1 MSDNEIKILKSN
13 TFEQWR
19 QKSNQLSMNVG
30 ADDLLDSGRLTDKVF
45 PFDIVQGTSQSIIIG
60 EDNDGNDLHFHR
72 ISDSYITNSSGHII
86 LAKSASIPASFV
98 SSALITQ
105 TNGFTAVIEY
115 ITSADSRVKLALRN
129 ASGTFDASLPLTAA
143 GSSIAAN
150 DIARL
155 VVESYPLCK
164 AQVTFNGANITQGL
178 ATGGFHVP
186 EIAAKFTTDGTATE
200 IDELVNGTIV
210 YQGTW
215 YNNLPSTLANA
226 SWYGTVYHATDNTVY
241 LKTYGGSG
249 SFTSTDMSIYDPSD
263 ANAGAVTKISQ
274 ANLGPFSI
282 YGDADDSGIAI
293 ELNGIMPIGS
303 EVKVIATDLVSAIN
317 EVQDDI
323 GEIANLQTT
332 DTSDVVNAINE
343 LEVAARGTALGDYTL
358 GTDSTDGIVGGI
370 NELENIIRDAS
381 SEVTNY
387 AIQTNAHNIIAA
399 IDELEEAAR
408 GTTLQN
414 YTLNTDSDDGLVGG
428 VNELEVAA
436 RGDRSDT
443 NYTISTNSTEG
454 LVGGVNELDTAA
466 RGTSNDLVSDILSTE
481 AKNLAAAI
489 NELDDQIGTAD
500 DTADIVFSGGPAAA
514 ASDSNLLDGVNT
526 IDAKIGQ
533 VDITDIVVAES
544 TLSGA
549 IAQLHDEVGDVTANN
564 LGTTA
569 SNLTAAIREH
579 EDQLGALSW
588 TGSDTTLATANPL
601 TVTSALN
608 ALDAELGDTDS
619 YNDGYYGN
627 TTVAGTLDKLQAGM
641 ISNDTEIHN
650 LMELIDGERPGTI
663 FVEEGTNISAFTQGD
678 AVHQTDGAHTFDA
691 TVVSSGNNKI
701 LVKDI
706 TGTFD
711 PAEILHKTGAAN
723 EIAAVDLIRIAAVDT
738 SVTLAGINSTTI
750 KGSLEELAARSI
762 TAGQGMTGGGNLN
775 TSRELSVSLSPTTP
789 GLEFSTNTSTSIPA
803 GEANFSSYVAA
814 FDADANGDKVPT
826 GDGAPVAVPT
836 ITLAD
841 GRLAFNGDE
850 TEITIAPN
858 ISLFADDYSA
868 SGLSA
873 RNAGSTDGG
882 VFLDTTFYNEN
893 TDMIGQ
899 LVTVTGTIPHATN
912 DLDDRYSLVAFV
924 KYLQPG
930 TFFLLGESTTVI
942 NTDSSASDQEFTVSL
957 QIPNEAVIPQIGFTL
972 SGLNTNEN
980 NTSDYDHGLVVTNL
994 LATYSSST
1002 GAGGLT
1008 VNDTVLRTTTADKT
1022 QTIDQSFVFTNPDSQ
1037 NPNVFEFR
1045 DGAQL
1050 DIRNGSLLIG
1060 GGSGSF
1066 DIDTAFI
1073 KFASNNAIEG
1083 IEIDR
1088 SEINIPGENNHA
1100 IETPGANANIVYR
1113 ETNLISGAG
1122 ETEVYPSTSSEYDR
1136 AWTIDYLA
1144 PNADGTVWGAAT
1156 TPIVTFDNAR
1166 HLVENSTQSGITVAW
1181 DANSTQFTF
1190 DVNDPV
1196 ITLAGA
1202 VAGNATVTNLGDTTI
1217 TVAQQA
1223 DSVTL
1228 GTHTTGNYMSGV
1240 SGTTNEIAVTH
1251 TAGEGS
1257 SATIGLPQDVKI
1269 SDTLEIEGTTN
1280 ASITD
1285 EGDEGEVVAASFKT
1299 AGGAII
1305 GDDLII
1311 RGNLFVRED
1320 FVTVSTQQ
1328 ISIGDNE
1335 VVLNADLAN
1344 NVAPISDDSGLTVKR
1359 GQYTQARLFWDEND
1373 NKWKASFPGDD
1384 ATTEVAYEVI
1394 TENTDYDTWSLDVNT
1409 SGSATAINN
1418 TNTVDFI
1425 EGSFTAGTGGDAD
1438 VINDN
1443 GIIEL
1448 SQNGSDVYIEH
1459 KAFAATTSTNAGTST
1474 AITGITLNQ
1483 GHVTDIESY
1492 DFDNRYMREFYM
1504 VTVASA
1510 SSAEGDNIKHVSQ
1523 DDVLYFAPLT
1533 SDGNTVEIIMQ
1544 DDVLYQL
1551 TAEDQHPAHKLGIK
1565 VTNDD
1570 KGSDQLIYGT
1580 VATDIADA
1588 GGYAWTTDA
1597 DVSMTADDN
1606 ADTLYIVAG
1615 DSIDISGDATSKA
1628 IRIAHANTSDLTGD
1642 QGSTNDNTF
1651 IQTVTVDDNGH
1662 LTAVTTD
1669 TVVHQTV
1676 LDITNDAE
1684 KRDGAAG
1691 EIYGYATEDDSTEI
1705 TNADTYAWLNQAC
1718 SQYDPQ
1724 LQFNDSAT
1732 GLYFTSTGQ
1741 NSASG
1746 TLTNSGV
1753 TDYNTVQLVALTDNT
1768 RTYSGSS
1775 DTYKSVK
1782 AGISIIGE
1790 LGIDYVTPG
1799 GHRFYSGSDFTDEVV
1814 ISNGN
1819 ITLPAGGTV
1828 DGVEVSALETTVNAI
1843 VGDTG
1848 IPALTYVA
1856 ANAATNGGVTLN
1868 DDNGTGADT
1877 VTAENIRT
1885 AIGAGVSNEDSQF
1898 ELNVIEATA
1907 AEELVFNGASVGV
1920 IELLKTGE
1928 TAGTGDKVY
1937 VEGGNLVDVTYGGDN
1952 HITISTTAQ
1961 MNENSYRSVQV
1972 YTKDAP
1978 SGVHGT
1984 LSTDSIQSINALLPD
1999 DDLYMFSGP
2008 GIDIRGTNSDQQI
2021 VYSLLTDQAGV
2032 IRKAGYDS
2040 TSYWNMPSDNEYQ
2053 IVFGNEIDFLFM
2065 SNGNF
2070 HADGNI
2076 TAYSSTTTSDAK
2088 LKENIEKVDGALE
2101 LVSQL
2106 NGVTFNWKRDGK
2118 ESAGV
2123 IAQNVEEV
2131 LPSAVSEVE
2140 ELNGDD
2146 KHKVVDYNQLSALF
2160 IEAIKELKEENKQ
2173 LKAAVEELKNINN
2186 K

>member
-30 ADDLLDSGRLTDKVF
+30 SDDLLDTARLTDKVF
-45 PFDIVQGTSQSIIIG
+45 TYSNVQGTSRSVIIG
-60 EDNDGNDLHFHR
+60 GDDDGNNLHLHT
-72 ISDSYITNSSGHII
+72 IADSNITNSAGTII
-86 LAKSASIPASFV
+86 LAKNTTIPSTFTSGTAM
-98 SSALITQ
+98 TQ
-105 TNGFTAVIEY
+105 GATYTGIIEY
-115 ITSADSRVKLALRN
+115 VTIMDGRPKIAVSNST
-129 ASGTFDASLPLTAA
+129 GTFDPSLPLTVA
-143 GSSIAAN
+143 GSSIVAN
-150 DIARL
+150 DIIRL

-164 AQVTFNGANITQGL
+164 ARVTLNGTESPQGL
-178 ATGGFHVP
+178 LGGGFHTPLVSAN
-186 EIAAKFTTDGTATE
+186 ILTDGLASQ
-200 IDELVNGTIV
+200 IDELVNGTII
-210 YQGTW
+210 YQGSW
-215 YNNLPSTLANA
+215 YNSLTSILANA
-226 SWYGTVYHATDNTVY
+226 TWYGTVYHANDNTIY

-249 SFTSTDMSIYDPSD
+249 SFASADVKIYDPSD
-263 ANAGAVTKISQ
+263 ASSGAVTSISQ
-274 ANLGPFSI
+274 ANITSFSL
-282 YGDADDSGIAI
+282 YSDADDSAIAV
-293 ELNGIMPIGS
+293 EFNGILTAGTQ
-303 EVKVIATDLVSAIN
+303 VKIIATDLVSAVN

-323 GEIANLQTT
+323 GEITNLQTT
-332 DTSDVVNAINE
+332 DTTDVVNAINE
-343 LEVAARGTALGDYTL
+343 LEVAARGSTLANYTL
-358 GTDSTDGIVGGI
+358 GTDSADGLVGGV
-370 NELENIIRDAS
+370 NELENIIRDAT

-387 AIQTNAHNIIAA
+387 AIQTDAHNIIAA

-408 GTTLQN
+408 GTSLAN
-414 YTLNTDSDDGLVGG
+414 YTLNTDSADGLVGG
-428 VNELEVAA
+428 VNELELAA
-436 RGDRSDT
+436 RGDRSAT
-443 NYTISTNSTEG
+443 NYTVSTNSTEG

-500 DTADIVFSGGPAAA
+500 NTAAIAFSGGPAAA
-514 ASDSNLLDGVNT
+514 ASNTNLLDGVNT

-533 VDITDIVVAES
+533 VDITDIVDAES
-544 TLSGA
+544 TITGA
-549 IAQLHDEVGDVTANN
+549 IAQLHDEVGDVTATN
-564 LGTTA
+564 LGTAA

-588 TGSDTTLATANPL
+588 TGTDTTLATANPL

-627 TTVAGTLDKLQAGM
+627 STVAGTLDKLQAGM

-663 FVEEGTNISAFTQGD
+663 FVEDGTSITAFTQGS
-678 AVHQTDGAHTFDA
+678 AVHQNDGVSDTFNA

-706 TGTFD
+706 TGTFN
-711 PAEILHKTGAAN
+711 PAEILYLTGSANQIAAAN
-723 EIAAVDLIRIAAVDT
+723 LIRIAGVDT
-738 SVTLAGINSTTI
+738 SVQLAGINSTTI

-775 TSRELSVSLSPTTP
+775 TSRELSVSLSPVAP
-789 GLEFSTNTSTSIPA
+789 GLEFSTNTTTSISV
-803 GEANFSSYVAA
+803 GEANFNTYVAA
-814 FDADANGDKVPT
+814 FEADSNGDKVPT
-826 GDGAPVAVPT
+826 GSGAPVTTPT
-836 ITLAD
+836 VTLAD
-841 GRLAFNGDE
+841 GRMSFNGDE

-858 ISLFADDYSA
+858 ISLFADDYSD
-868 SGLSA
+868 SGLSG
-873 RNAGSTDGG
+873 RNTDGTDG
-882 VFLDTTFYNEN
+882 DMFLETTFYVQN
-893 TDMIGQ
+893 TDMVGQ
-899 LVTVTGTIPHATN
+899 NVTLTGTVAHTTN

-924 KYLQPG
+924 KYLSNDG
-930 TFFLLGESTTVI
+930 NFFLLGESTTVI

-957 QIPNEAVIPQIGFTL
+957 QIPNEDVLPQIGFTL

-994 LATYSSST
+994 LASYSSSA

-1008 VNDTVLRTTTADKT
+1008 VNDTVLRTTTAAKT
-1022 QTIDQSFVFTNPDSQ
+1022 QTINQSFVFTNPDNQ
-1037 NPNVFEFR
+1037 NPRVFEFR
-1045 DGAQL
+1045 DGATL

-1073 KFASNNAIEG
+1073 KFASTNQVEG

-1088 SEINIPGENNHA
+1088 SQINITAGGHTEVQYPAEDA
-1100 IETPGANANIVYR
+1100 RLVYR
-1113 ETNLISGAG
+1113 ETKLISGAG
-1122 ETEVYPSTSSEYDR
+1122 QTEVYPSTTSEYDR

-1144 PNADGTVWGAAT
+1144 PNADGTVWATTT
-1156 TPIVTFDNAR
+1156 TPIVTFDNAK

-1196 ITLAGA
+1196 ISLSGA
-1202 VAGNATVTNLGDTTI
+1202 VAGNATMSNLGDTTI
-1217 TVAQQA
+1217 TVAQQN
-1223 DSVTL
+1223 DSVAL
-1228 GTHTTGNYMSGV
+1228 GTHTTGNYMSGI

-1269 SDTLEIEGTTN
+1269 SNTLEIEGTTN

-1285 EGDEGEVVAASFKT
+1285 EGDEGEVTAASFKT

-1311 RGNLFVRED
+1311 RGNLYVRED

-1344 NVAPISDDSGLTVKR
+1344 NVAPITDDSGITVKR

-1384 ATTEVAYEVI
+1384 ANAEVAYEVI
-1394 TENTDYDTWSLDVNT
+1394 TENTDYDTWSLDVNS
-1409 SGSATAINN
+1409 SGSATTINN
-1418 TNTVDFI
+1418 TDTVDFI
-1425 EGSFTAGTGGDAD
+1425 EGSFTAGTGEDAD

-1459 KAFAATTSTNAGTST
+1459 KAFSASTSTNAGTNT
-1474 AITGITLNQ
+1474 AITGITLDQ
-1483 GHVTDIESY
+1483 GHITNIESY
-1492 DFDNRYMREFYM
+1492 DFDNRYMRSF
-1504 VTVASA
+1504 TVVDDNGDTVNISQAKEWKFIEGAGDGASIDIDWTDITPGTTA
-1510 SSAEGDNIKHVSQ
+1510 DPF
-1523 DDVLYFAPLT
+1523 DLT
-1533 SDGNTVEIIMQ
+1533 FT
-1544 DDVLYQL
+1544 
-1551 TAEDQHPAHKLGIK
+1551 
-1565 VTNDD
+1565 VTNTD
-1570 KGSDQLIYGT
+1570 KGSSQLIYGT
-1580 VATDIADA
+1580 VATDIADD
-1588 GGYAWTTDA
+1588 GSYSWTTDA
-1597 DVSMTADDN
+1597 DVSMTADGN
-1606 ADTLYIVAG
+1606 TDTLYIVAG
-1615 DSIDISGDATSKA
+1615 DSIKISGDATNKA
-1628 IRIAHANTSDLTGD
+1628 IRIAHANTSNANGTLGATA
-1642 QGSTNDNTF
+1642 DNQF
-1651 IQTVTVDDNGH
+1651 ISSVTVEANGH
-1662 LTAVTTD
+1662 VTGVNTN
-1669 TVVHQTV
+1669 TVVHQTT

-1691 EIYGYATEDDSTEI
+1691 EIYGYATEDSSTEI
-1705 TNADTYAWLNQAC
+1705 TNADTYAWVNQAC

-1741 NSASG
+1741 SLGSA
-1746 TLTNSGV
+1746 TLTNAAV
-1753 TDYNTVQLVALTDNT
+1753 FDHNTVQLVALTENT
-1768 RTYSGSS
+1768 RTYTGSS

-1790 LGIDYVTPG
+1790 FGIDYVTPG
-1799 GHRFYSGSDFTDEVV
+1799 DHRFYSGSNFSDVV
-1814 ISNGN
+1814 SISDGS
-1819 ITLPAGGTV
+1819 ITLPSNGTV
-1828 DGVEVSALETTVNAI
+1828 DGVDISALETTVNAI
-1843 VGDTG
+1843 VSDTG

-1868 DDNGTGADT
+1868 DNNGTGAAT
-1877 VTAENIRT
+1877 VTAANIRA
-1885 AIGAGVSNEDSQF
+1885 AIGAGTSSENTEYDFNVLEPT
-1898 ELNVIEATA
+1898 VIESGLFPGSLRILN
-1907 AEELVFNGASVGV
+1907 LVESDSG
-1920 IELLKTGE
+1920 TGI
-1928 TAGTGDKVY
+1928 GDKVY
-1937 VEGGNLVDVTYGGDN
+1937 VEGGSLITVTSASGTSN
-1952 HITISTTAQ
+1952 HIRIDCDAELNQNVYANFEIYPNEAIGTSSPGTLVTADPAGHTLTPGSTTDTLHLYSGEGVDLRTTSA
-1961 MNENSYRSVQV
+1961 NNGNSVLFNIFPDQ
-1972 YTKDAP
+1972 
-1978 SGVHGT
+1978 SGV
-1984 LSTDSIQSINALLPD
+1984 IK
-1999 DDLYMFSGP
+1999 
-2008 GIDIRGTNSDQQI
+2008 
-2021 VYSLLTDQAGV
+2021 
-2032 IRKAGYDS
+2032 KAGYDS

-2053 IVFGNEIDFLFM
+2053 IVFGNEVDFLFL

-2140 ELNGDD
+2140 ELNGNDT
-2146 KHKVVDYNQLSALF
+2146 HKVVDYNQLSALF
-2160 IEAIKELKEENKQ
+2160 IEAIKELKEENSQ
-2173 LKAAVEELKNINN
+2173 LKAAIEELKNINN
-2186 K
+2186 TK